1 MKKNVM
7 MRVAAVLLV
16 CVLASTCGISGT
28 FAKYVTDGTSTD
40 TARVAKFGVEVT
52 GSNDIFN
59 KWYTT
64 HDTSLTSAEQAI
76 VGANSVVSSNAD
88 NLLAPGTNGHL
99 ANFGITGT
107 PEVAVRVTYALT
119 SWTAT
124 GWTTTGTD
132 VYFPIIFTV
141 NGTDYYIGD
150 TESIADFMTRVQNA
164 IAEST
169 EVYAAGTD
177 LSTQYNTDLSVS
189 WRWNFE
195 GGSWAYQ
202 TDAKDTVLG
211 NAGTAIFS
219 MTITA
224 TVEQVD

>member
-7 MRVAAVLLV
+7 MRVAALLLV

-28 FAKYVTDGTSTD
+28 FAKYVTNGTSTD
-40 TARVAKFGVEVT
+40 FARVAKFGVVVT
-52 GSNDIFN
+52 GSNDMFN

-64 HDTSLTSAEQAI
+64 HDTSLTSAEQGI
-76 VGANSVVSSNAD
+76 VGANSVVTSNGD
-88 NLLAPGTNGHL
+88 NLLAPGTNGSL
-99 ANFGITGT
+99 ANFTITGT
-107 PEVAVRVTYALT
+107 PEVAVRVTYELT

-124 GWTTTGTD
+124 GWEVDSD

-141 NGTDYYIGD
+141 NSVDYYIGD
-150 TESIADFMTRVQNA
+150 SETVAEFMTRVQNA
-164 IAEST
+164 IAAST
-169 EVYAAGTD
+169 EVYAAGTN
-177 LSTQYNTDLSVS
+177 LATAYSTDLSVS

-202 TDAKDTVLG
+202 SDYKDTVLG
-211 NAGTAIFS
+211 NAGAATFT

-224 TVEQVD
+224 IVEQID